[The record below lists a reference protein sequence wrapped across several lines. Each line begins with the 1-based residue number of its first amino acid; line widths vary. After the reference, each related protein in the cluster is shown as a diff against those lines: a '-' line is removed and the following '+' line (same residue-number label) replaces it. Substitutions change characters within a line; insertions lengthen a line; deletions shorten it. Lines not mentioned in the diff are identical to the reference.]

1 MMEVVEQIKTQSGKK
16 WVKGINDGLKDK
28 GLGEHLNSWIPYV
41 HGGLKCEMA
50 LLTVQYDPNIMSTS
64 DEAWRDVLRMEKTV
78 VDVLGM
84 ESEVLYVISVIET
97 HPGKKGK
104 TNQKKSKAKPKEKKE
119 EKKEVKVVEET
130 IKVESIKDV
139 DELFKKYTHEFKE
152 ERVEDMKIVNERQ
165 KEYLRKTREA
175 LGNTENEK
183 KMKEGIEVVL
193 GLNTERL
200 HECIY
205 PMMIGMLN
213 GTKIKKETKEEED
226 ENKEEVRLKGYPH
239 IHMGVAFTTTT
250 GIMKDLGEMKRKL
263 LMYVPDVDFRKK
275 DGTST
280 STRRRRGRQVD
291 IENDAKILGYILK
304 NSRHEGTMEKLGRMP
319 VVVYNIRKE
328 SNISNLY
335 GMLYKSTGAA
345 MMEDVRPREKIEVKM
360 PFILEIISDVNV
372 GNVQTNLPK
381 EVTNKPK
388 AQTKLMQMI
397 NLVET
402 YLERNQ
408 MAITP
413 RGTIY
418 ERIKESRKSW
428 RYWGTAGQL
437 YKTLT
442 TKETVELLN
451 KTKKSYEEYTTGGY
465 ESIFPYINIDYKWI
479 EFNDFYFYIPT
490 GEVVKKNEEVFK
502 YECFAYCP
510 EVKYEQIYPEM
521 KITPRRWL
529 KILENSGYIVEGQL
543 TEEGVKVVKGVYS
556 IMKPKKHKEKGLAIV
571 GESDSGKSSLII
583 PVILLFPRDT
593 IVRLTDA
600 GGFGLARLTRNPEI
614 VISEEHH
621 KNRLRRDEALQLL
634 EGNIEM
640 SVNIKQKVE
649 EEVFVK
655 ARVIFLCN
663 EKDWAYKQN
672 ISLLTIDGEKP
683 EEKIDAAYTNRL
695 IFCQMRSLPVEERSA
710 DVRDMMIVEERS
722 IIPLY
727 AAKVNF
733 GINAFKEMIEIV

>member
-1 MMEVVEQIKTQSGKK
+1 MDTMKQAVEQIKAQSGKK
-16 WVKGINDGLKDK
+16 WVKGINNGLKDK
-28 GLGEHLNSWIPYV
+28 GLGEHLNAWIPYV

-50 LLTVQYDPNIMSTS
+50 LLTVQYDPNIMSTLE
-64 DEAWRDVLRMEKTV
+64 EAWRDVLRMEKTV
-78 VDVLGM
+78 VDVLTM
-84 ESEVLYVISVIET
+84 ESDVLYVVSVIET

-104 TNQKKSKAKPKEKKE
+104 TNQKKGQGKSQENKQESKEA
-119 EKKEVKVVEET
+119 KVVEEM
-130 IKVESIKDV
+130 IKVGSIKDI

-152 ERVEDMKIVNERQ
+152 EMVEDMKIVNERQ
-165 KEYLRKTREA
+165 KEYLRKMGETIGE
-175 LGNTENEK
+175 TEDEK
-183 KMKEGIEVVL
+183 KLKEEIKKIL
-193 GLNTERL
+193 GMNMERL
-200 HECIY
+200 PECIY
-205 PMMIGMLN
+205 PIMMGMLN
-213 GTKIKKETKEEED
+213 RTKIKKETKEEE
-226 ENKEEVRLKGYPH
+226 ENKEATRLKGYPH
-239 IHMGVAFTTTT
+239 IHMAVAFTTTT
-250 GIMKDLGEMKRKL
+250 GIMKDLREMKRKL
-263 LMYVPDVDFRKK
+263 LMYGPDVDFQKK
-275 DGTST
+275 DGT

-291 IENDAKILGYILK
+291 IENDAKILGYIFK

-319 VVVYNIRKE
+319 VVLYNIRNE
-328 SNISNLY
+328 QNISNLY
-335 GMLYKSTGAA
+335 GMLYQKTGAA
-345 MMEDVRPREKIEVKM
+345 VMIDINPREKIEVKM
-360 PFILEIISDVNV
+360 PFTLEIINEKEKSI
-372 GNVQTNLPK
+372 QTNLPEK
-381 EVTNKPK
+381 ETNKPR

-397 NLVET
+397 NMVET

-408 MAITP
+408 MGITG

-418 ERIKESRKSW
+418 QRIAESRKSW
-428 RYWGTAGQL
+428 RYWGTPGEL
-437 YKTLT
+437 YKRLT

-451 KTKKSYEEYTTGGY
+451 KTKKSYEEYMTGGY
-465 ESIFPYINIDYKWI
+465 ENIFPYINIDYKWI

-490 GEVVKKNEEVFK
+490 GEVVKKIEEVFR

-521 KITPRRWL
+521 KITPKRWL
-529 KILENSGYIVEGQL
+529 RILENSGYIVEGEL
-543 TEEGVKVVKGVYS
+543 TEEGVKIVKGVYS
-556 IMKPKKHKEKGLAIV
+556 IMKPKRHKEKGLAIV
-571 GESDSGKSSLII
+571 GESDAGKSSLIM

-621 KNRLRRDEALQLL
+621 KNRLRRDESLQLL

-672 ISLLTIDGEKP
+672 ISLLTMEGEKP
-683 EEKIDAAYTNRL
+683 EDKMDAAYTNRL

-710 DVRDMMIVEERS
+710 ETRDMMIREERS

-727 AAKVNF
+727 AAKINF
-733 GINAFKEMIEIV
+733 GVDAFKEMIEIV